1 MSTRKKDAT
10 DLVNDLRKLDH
21 MSKGNS
27 SRFRDYSSET
37 SNGSGDI
44 IDGNLG
50 EGLAVAAELRAI
62 ERENDR
68 SYRRSERRLRP
79 GPLDY

>member
-1 MSTRKKDAT
+1 MSNRKKDAT

-21 MSKGNS
+21 MSKGDS
-27 SRFRDYSSET
+27 SRFRDYSSDT

-50 EGLAVAAELRAI
+50 EGLAVAAELRAF
-62 ERENDR
+62 EREQDR
-68 SYRRSERRLRP
+68 NHRRSERRLRP
-79 GPLDY
+79 GQFDY